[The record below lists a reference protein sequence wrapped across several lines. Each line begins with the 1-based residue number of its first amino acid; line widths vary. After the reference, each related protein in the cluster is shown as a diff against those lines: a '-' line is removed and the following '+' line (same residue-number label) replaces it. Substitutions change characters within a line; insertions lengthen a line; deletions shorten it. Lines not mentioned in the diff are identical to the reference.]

1 MPVTCLQPAWGHQYS
16 GVISCS
22 RNSQERKKF
31 SLGTRE
37 QMHSFKLHLSPA
49 KDRVAIDG
57 TVSTP
62 RHSWEWPWLLKARV
76 TSGTSP
82 RLYPVVG
89 DTSSSAAPAHGCC
102 WRNEGAA
109 RHCVGRGRLQTCHIH
124 SPAPELVI
132 CIPATTC
139 LLLSPV

>member
-1 MPVTCLQPAWGHQYS
+1 MLVTCPQPAWGHQYS

-49 KDRVAIDG
+49 KDRVAIEG
-57 TVSTP
+57 TVSMP
-62 RHSWEWPWLLKARV
+62 RHSWEWPWLPKARG

-82 RLYPVVG
+82 RPYPAAG
-89 DTSSSAAPAHGCC
+89 NASSSAAPAHGRC

-109 RHCVGRGRLQTCHIH
+109 RHHVGRGRLHSCLIH
-124 SPAPELVI
+124 RPAPELVT

-139 LLLSPV
+139 LLLSPA